1 MNELF
6 KEKKTK
12 KKNVNQNKKENNKF
26 EIISKNYL
34 PFDDENNLEKKKSFL
49 VNFIENGGYESLI
62 KNVENLLDSIDSNG
76 EDEKIKIKCCQRSM
90 KLINIIYSSFIEK
103 DIFNVNTNQNEV
115 YYLNNN
121 ININKI
127 LNKEKQE
134 TKEEENNNEKDN
146 EKENGDIIGKLK
158 DNVLNIK
165 YINLIQKLISF
176 LLKFQD
182 DKNQPLCN
190 YCFSLLINLITSNEL
205 ILTDV
210 KNNEKIKNNF
220 SLLIK
225 NNINSSKN
233 EKFFIQSL
241 IKQKLSL

>member
-1 MNELF
+1 VNEIF
-6 KEKKTK
+6 KEKKIK
-12 KKNVNQNKKENNKF
+12 NKNVNDNKKEKNKF

-34 PFDDENNLEKKKSFL
+34 PFDDEKNLDKKKSFL
-49 VNFIENGGYESLI
+49 VKFIENGGYESLI
-62 KNVENLLDSIDSNG
+62 KYIENLLDCIDNNG

-103 DIFNVNTNQNEV
+103 NIFKENTNQNEV
-115 YYLNNN
+115 YYLNNS

-134 TKEEENNNEKDN
+134 TKEEENNGEKDN
-146 EKENGDIIGKLK
+146 EKENGNIMGKLK

-190 YCFSLLINLITSNEL
+190 FCFDLLINLITSNER
-205 ILTDV
+205 
-210 KNNEKIKNNF
+210 
-220 SLLIK
+220 
-225 NNINSSKN
+225 
-233 EKFFIQSL
+233 
-241 IKQKLSL
+241 